1 MTISITHPA
10 QFYDLNVYGPSKGE
24 LCLTAYEWETTPD
37 GRDLQT
43 NSSVYYTRTFQAPQD
58 IKEIEFL
65 LKDLYLNQYP
75 LTDYDTWVD
84 LEDILNEDTPD
95 TIKLWLNSLP
105 GYNIPIITMFDNDQL
120 VKENQNA

>member
-1 MTISITHPA
+1 MTITKTHPA
-10 QFYDLNVYGPSKGE
+10 QFYDLNLYGPSKGE
-24 LCLTAYEWETTPD
+24 LCLTAYEWEATQD
-37 GRDLQT
+37 GRHLQT

-75 LTDYDTWVD
+75 LTDYDTWID
-84 LEDILNEDTPD
+84 LDEVLNSDTPE

-105 GYNIPIITMFDNDQL
+105 DYRIPTIRMF
-120 VKENQNA
+120 EGE